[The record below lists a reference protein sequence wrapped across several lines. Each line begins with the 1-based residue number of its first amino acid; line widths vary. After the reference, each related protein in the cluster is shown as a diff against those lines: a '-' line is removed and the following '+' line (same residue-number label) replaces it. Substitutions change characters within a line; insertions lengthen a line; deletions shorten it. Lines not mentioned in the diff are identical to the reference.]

1 MFLCWDGNVVCDGV
15 FSKTKSL
22 IENKNIPP
30 VYNGSIAIRTIIKN
44 TKDFIFD
51 KKNISLIMLKNA
63 HIVIYPINKK
73 SELNLVCIIKK
84 KLANQIDLNLLV
96 KNEIVPQNKNLENLL
111 LTPLEWWP
119 IYVTKKPYKSNYKN
133 LFYLGD
139 AFYTSPPSMAQG
151 ASQSIESAY
160 ELFNLFSKDT
170 RDLQNIYFQQRL
182 KRIKQVNNRSILN
195 QYSFH
200 LSNPYMVKVRNFV
213 LKKITKNEK
222 FLNSYLGNIYQEI

>member
-1 MFLCWDGNVVCDGV
+1 
-15 FSKTKSL
+15 
-22 IENKNIPP
+22 
-30 VYNGSIAIRTIIKN
+30 
-44 TKDFIFD
+44 
-51 KKNISLIMLKNA
+51 
-63 HIVIYPINKK
+63 
-73 SELNLVCIIKK
+73 
-84 KLANQIDLNLLV
+84 
-96 KNEIVPQNKNLENLL
+96 
-111 LTPLEWWP
+111 
-119 IYVTKKPYKSNYKN
+119 
-133 LFYLGD
+133 
-139 AFYTSPPSMAQG
+139 MAQG